1 MQNDKFKENLE
12 SLKKQTEK
20 MLSDINILDN
30 NKKEEFLRNFEKIR
44 YEIFDSI
51 EIENRYSKKQDIDFV
66 NKNYKVEE
74 KNGILKIII
83 PEVLPKYK
91 YVSNPAYKNILL
103 NVSNAVKDYKD
114 LFNEKL
120 TFVMIIVHEKQVNMD
135 IDNKYVKPIVDA
147 LVVSKVIKDDNFT
160 NMFYSAIGKSDTTKP
175 YTEVYVLDGSYF
187 LDWINTMQN
196 MF

>member
-1 MQNDKFKENLE
+1 MQNNKFIENLE
-12 SLKKQTEK
+12 ALKEQIEK
-20 MLSDINILDN
+20 TLLNVNILDN
-30 NKKEEFLRNFEKIR
+30 DIKENFLRNLERIR

-51 EIENRYSKKQDIDFV
+51 EMENRYSQKQDIDFI
-66 NKNYKVEE
+66 NKNYMVEE
-74 KNGILKIII
+74 KEGILKITI

-91 YVSNPAYKNILL
+91 NVSNPAYKNILL

-120 TFVMIIVHEKQVNMD
+120 TFVMIIVHEKQANMD
-135 IDNKYVKPIVDA
+135 IDNKYIKPIIDA

-160 NMFYSAIGKSDTTKP
+160 NMFYGAMGKNDTIKP
-175 YTEVYVLDGSYF
+175 YTEVYVLEGSYF
-187 LDWINTMQN
+187 LDWIKTMQN

>member
-1 MQNDKFKENLE
+1 MQNNKFIENLE
-12 SLKKQTEK
+12 ALKEQIEK
-20 MLSDINILDN
+20 TLLNVNILDN
-30 NKKEEFLRNFEKIR
+30 DIKENFLRNLERIR

-51 EIENRYSKKQDIDFV
+51 EMENRYSQKQDIDFI

-74 KNGILKIII
+74 KEGILKITI

-91 YVSNPAYKNILL
+91 NVSNPAYKNILL

-114 LFNEKL
+114 LFNDKL
-120 TFVMIIVHEKQVNMD
+120 TFVMIIVHEKQANMD
-135 IDNKYVKPIVDA
+135 IDNKYIKPIIDA

-160 NMFYSAIGKSDTTKP
+160 NMFYGAMGKNDTIKP
-175 YTEVYVLDGSYF
+175 YTEVYVLEGSYF
-187 LDWINTMQN
+187 LDWIKTMQN

>member
-1 MQNDKFKENLE
+1 MQNNKFIENLE
-12 SLKKQTEK
+12 ALKEQIEK
-20 MLSDINILDN
+20 TLLNVNILDN
-30 NKKEEFLRNFEKIR
+30 DIKENFLRNLERIR

-51 EIENRYSKKQDIDFV
+51 EMENRYSQKQDIDFI
-66 NKNYKVEE
+66 NKNYMVEE
-74 KNGILKIII
+74 KEGILKITI

-91 YVSNPAYKNILL
+91 NVSNPAYKNILL

-120 TFVMIIVHEKQVNMD
+120 TFVMIIVHEKQANMD
-135 IDNKYVKPIVDA
+135 IDNKYIKPIIDA

-160 NMFYSAIGKSDTTKP
+160 NMFYGEMGKNDTIKP
-175 YTEVYVLDGSYF
+175 YTEVYVLEGSYF
-187 LDWINTMQN
+187 LDWIKTMQN

>member
-1 MQNDKFKENLE
+1 MQNNKFIENLE
-12 SLKKQTEK
+12 ALKEQIEK
-20 MLSDINILDN
+20 TLLNVNILDN
-30 NKKEEFLRNFEKIR
+30 DIKENFLRNLERIR

-51 EIENRYSKKQDIDFV
+51 EMENRYSQKQDIDFI

-74 KNGILKIII
+74 KEGILKITI

-91 YVSNPAYKNILL
+91 NVSNPAYKNILL

-120 TFVMIIVHEKQVNMD
+120 TFVMIIVHEKQANMD
-135 IDNKYVKPIVDA
+135 IDNKYIKPIIDA

-160 NMFYSAIGKSDTTKP
+160 NMFYGAMGKNDTIKP
-175 YTEVYVLDGSYF
+175 YTEVYVLEGSYF
-187 LDWINTMQN
+187 LDWIKTMQN